1 MNRAIAI
8 KFTLTI
14 MLVMFSAVHSKGQYI
29 IRDEYMTPFEVEA
42 PPKYKKIVSL
52 KINRFNGK
60 AYISWMVMN
69 DTLEGVFA
77 IYKSSNFNSIKP
89 VECLVF
95 PKGLVLDVPLLFSV
109 VDSSLETGY
118 DTYHI
123 VKVDRNTL
131 FDLNEHVVYR
141 NSAANLKLP
150 EEDRYLE
157 QKRLAKTEKDLYSQ
171 GF

>member
-1 MNRAIAI
+1 MNRVIAI
-8 KFTLTI
+8 IFTLTI
-14 MLVMFSAVHSKGQYI
+14 MLVMFSAVHSKGQYVV
-29 IRDEYMTPFEVEA
+29 RDKCMIPFEDET
-42 PPKYKKIVSL
+42 PPKYKKIVSG
-52 KINRFNGK
+52 KIKRFNGK
-60 AYISWMVMN
+60 AYISWVVMN
-69 DTLEGVFA
+69 DTLEGVFV

-89 VECLVF
+89 VEYLRF
-95 PKGLVLDVPLLFSV
+95 PNGLVLNVPLTFSV

-141 NSAANLKLP
+141 NSVSNLKLP
-150 EEDRYLE
+150 EEDQYLE
-157 QKRLAKTEKDLYSQ
+157 QKRLAKTEKGLYSQ